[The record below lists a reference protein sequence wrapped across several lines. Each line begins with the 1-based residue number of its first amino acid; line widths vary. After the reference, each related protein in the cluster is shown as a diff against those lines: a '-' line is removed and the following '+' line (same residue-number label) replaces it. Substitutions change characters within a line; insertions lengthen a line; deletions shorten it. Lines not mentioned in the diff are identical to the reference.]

1 MSSKRIDELYE
12 AYKNAH
18 NPDMMDVD
26 LNEFGIIL
34 DEMLIALK
42 DVDLNLVDYII
53 ATDGD
58 ELTDEDAIELIKFRC
73 DLLKL

>member
-1 MSSKRIDELYE
+1 MSLKRINELYE
-12 AYKNAH
+12 AYKNAC
-18 NPDMMDVD
+18 NSDMMDVD
-26 LNEFGIIL
+26 LNEFSIIL

-73 DLLKL
+73 DLLKQ

>member
-1 MSSKRIDELYE
+1 MSLKRIDELHKEYLGESNE
-12 AYKNAH
+12 AY
-18 NPDMMDVD
+18 
-26 LNEFGIIL
+26 IL

-73 DLLKL
+73 DLLKQ

>member
-1 MSSKRIDELYE
+1 MSLKRIDELHKEYLG
-12 AYKNAH
+12 AS
-18 NPDMMDVD
+18 
-26 LNEFGIIL
+26 NEGYIL

-42 DVDLNLVDYII
+42 DVDLNLIDYII

-73 DLLKL
+73 DLLKQ